1 MRHPRLGEALFG
13 ASLLAV
19 GFFALYKASALPVG
33 SLREPDS
40 GLFPLAIAVVLAVF
54 AALSLRTLRRPGPP
68 HTAERP
74 GVVRVV
80 VLIASLGA
88 YAWLLPR
95 VGFLLCTAVLLALV
109 LRGLGRAGWMV
120 TALASVGGAL
130 GCYYLFT
137 RLGLPL
143 PAGYWGF

>member
-1 MRHPRLGEALFG
+1 MRHARLGEALFG

-19 GFFALYKASALPVG
+19 GFFALYKASALPTG

-40 GLFPLAIAVVLAVF
+40 GLFPLAIAVVLTVF
-54 AALSLRTLRRPGPP
+54 AALSLSALGRPGPAQA
-68 HTAERP
+68 AERS
-74 GVVRVV
+74 GVVRVL
-80 VLIASLGA
+80 VLIASLGV

-95 VGFLLCTAVLLALV
+95 AGFLLCTLVLLALV
-109 LRGLGRAGWMV
+109 LRGLGRAGRIV
-120 TALASVGGAL
+120 TALASVGGTL

>member
-1 MRHPRLGEALFG
+1 MRHARLGEALFG

-19 GFFALYKASALPVG
+19 GFFALYKASALPAG

-68 HTAERP
+68 HTAERA

-95 VGFLLCTAVLLALV
+95 TGFLLCTVVLLALV

-120 TALASVGGAL
+120 TALASVVGAL
-130 GCYYLFT
+130 ACYYFFT